1 MDTAQPGGT
10 ESQARVPLNCAPLV
24 HRQVNPSWVQQGR
37 VTSQV
42 FKPTPK
48 DNRRLSVYD
57 GDQVSAF
64 HAWLHYTTELG
75 LTSVGVLAVTVA
87 ECETLDLA
95 AEPDPAPFPAHAV
108 IRFDAC
114 TPSQIEKKAKRLK
127 AAGEARGWLHQA
139 EAGL

>member
-1 MDTAQPGGT
+1 MNLST
-10 ESQARVPLNCAPLV
+10 LL

-57 GDQVSAF
+57 GDQVNAF

-75 LTSVGVLAVTVA
+75 FASIGVLAVTVT
-87 ECETLDLA
+87 ECEDLELVV
-95 AEPDPAPFPAHAV
+95 EPDPTPFPAHAV
-108 IRFDAC
+108 IKFDAC
-114 TPSQIEKKAKRLK
+114 TASQIEKKAKRLK
-127 AAGEARGWLHQA
+127 AAAEARGWLHRA
-139 EAGL
+139 KTG

>member
-1 MDTAQPGGT
+1 MGTAHRAAPEIHG
-10 ESQARVPLNCAPLV
+10 RVRLNGATLL

-64 HAWLHYTTELG
+64 NAWLHYTTELG
-75 LTSVGVLAVTVA
+75 LTSIGVLAVTVA
-87 ECETLDLA
+87 ECEALDLA

-127 AAGEARGWLHQA
+127 AAAEARGWLHQA
-139 EAGL
+139 KSGL

>member
-1 MDTAQPGGT
+1 MNGAT
-10 ESQARVPLNCAPLV
+10 LL
-24 HRQVNPSWVQQGR
+24 HRQVNPSWLQQGR

-57 GDQVSAF
+57 GDQVTAF
-64 HAWLHYTTELG
+64 QAWSHYTTELG
-75 LTSVGVLAVTVA
+75 FASIGVLAVTVA
-87 ECETLDLA
+87 ECEALDLP
-95 AEPDPAPFPAHAV
+95 AEPDPEPFPAHAV

-127 AAGEARGWLHQA
+127 AAGEVRGWLHQA
-139 EAGL
+139 ESGI

>member
-1 MDTAQPGGT
+1 MGTARRADPETHGKV
-10 ESQARVPLNCAPLV
+10 RLNGATLL

-75 LTSVGVLAVTVA
+75 LTSIGVLAVTVA
-87 ECETLDLA
+87 ECETLDLEA
-95 AEPDPAPFPAHAV
+95 VPDPAPFPAHAV
-108 IRFDAC
+108 IKFDAC

-127 AAGEARGWLHQA
+127 AASEARGWLHQA
-139 EAGL
+139 ESGL

>member
-1 MDTAQPGGT
+1 MGTAHRANPETHGRIG
-10 ESQARVPLNCAPLV
+10 LNGATLL

-75 LTSVGVLAVTVA
+75 FSSIGVLAVTVA
-87 ECETLDLA
+87 ECEELDLA
-95 AEPDPAPFPAHAV
+95 AEPDPTPFPAHAV

-114 TPSQIEKKAKRLK
+114 TPSQIEKKAKLLK
-127 AAGEARGWLHQA
+127 AMGEARGWLHQA
-139 EAGL
+139 ESGL